1 VQACRDFLWGACSRS
16 RSSCGASSG
25 RCHLLRRLRHAA
37 VASQTCG
44 CISGCARS
52 GFIADRFCIRRVR
65 TGLETSRLVYSRNP
79 FRAASSLSPRRLGT
93 QVRFSLSSS
102 SHTTRLVIQH
112 ASTLLLPGSVSQTPA
127 LLLAPYGFCSFC
139 LSLCAFLS

>member
-1 VQACRDFLWGACSRS
+1 MQACRDFLWARAVA
-16 RSSCGASSG
+16 RDVLVEPVSG

-52 GFIADRFCIRRVR
+52 GFSADRLCIRWVR
-65 TGLETSRLVYSRNP
+65 TGLETSRTVCSRNP

-93 QVRFSLSSS
+93 QARFSLSSS

-112 ASTLLLPGSVSQTPA
+112 ASTSLLTGPLSQTPA
-127 LLLAPYGFCSFC
+127 LILTPYSFCSLR
-139 LSLCAFLS
+139 LSACTFLS